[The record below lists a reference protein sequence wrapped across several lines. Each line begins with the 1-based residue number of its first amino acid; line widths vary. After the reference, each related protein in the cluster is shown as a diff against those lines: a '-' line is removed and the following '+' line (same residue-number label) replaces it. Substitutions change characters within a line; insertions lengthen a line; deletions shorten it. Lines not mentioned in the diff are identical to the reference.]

1 MATFDKNLS
10 NYIEAI
16 GEGAVAVRTM
26 EQWLEIMSVTGLM
39 HGCTLGASRLFFT
52 KAFLNPA
59 FPNATTFDHE
69 LKKSLVTGFATTI
82 GISVDHAVFS
92 HTGLDRDQALKKVI
106 NMYTEKSDTLKSDYM
121 ELVLK
126 GGLEYMELGW

>member
-1 MATFDKNLS
+1 M
-10 NYIEAI
+10 
-16 GEGAVAVRTM
+16 G
-26 EQWLEIMSVTGLM
+26 
-39 HGCTLGASRLFFT
+39 
-52 KAFLNPA
+52 NPA

-126 GGLEYMELGW
+126 GGLEYMELGWLLSDFFLDFMDSKQLTITAYV